1 MLTRNLLVKS
11 LLGAIQ
17 TETPESAATGKPTSA
32 PEVDPRNFWLFSPPW
47 TCHMPQQSCFISSD
61 SSILIFG
68 HRQPQSSHA

>member
-1 MLTRNLLVKS
+1 
-11 LLGAIQ
+11 
-17 TETPESAATGKPTSA
+17 
-32 PEVDPRNFWLFSPPW
+32 VDPRNFWLFSPPW